1 MTDSSWPRV
10 KALFEA
16 AVQWPIDQRHAMLV
30 AETGDD
36 EALCR
41 EVESLLASDALE
53 GSFLDRLPAAHAS
66 VLDDPFAVQPR
77 ATDHATSPTVL
88 TPGVR
93 VGPYDIVSL
102 LGAGGMGE
110 VYRARDTNLRRDVAL
125 KVLPERFALDPERLA
140 RFAREAQVLATL
152 NHPNIAAIFGI
163 EQCPDQCRGAT
174 GAALSGRQALVLE
187 LVDGPTLADR
197 IARGPLRIDE
207 AMTIARQI
215 AQALEAAHEKGIVH
229 RDIKPANIKVTG
241 NGVVKVLDFGL
252 AKVWEGAPHA
262 DLAISPNLTGT
273 GIDERTML
281 GTPSYMSPEQA
292 RGQPVDS
299 RTDIWSFGCVCFEML
314 TGRAP
319 FAADTVAD
327 TLAAILEREPAQALL
342 PAGTPDLLRQLLR
355 RCLAKDRERRL
366 ESADRAR
373 AAIDEAIASPAAE
386 VVALPAPRVQGRARA
401 VFATVAGVAAFVA
414 FIAWAMPQPALVPPV
429 RPSRFAIVPPTG
441 QPLNV
446 SGNDRDVALSPDGQH
461 VVYRAGGTTSNGSPL
476 HVRSREQVEARAL
489 PDIALAYAPFFSP
502 DGRWI
507 GFFESAEIKKVSLD
521 GGPVITLGPVAGRS
535 LGASWGDDNTI
546 VFATDD
552 PVTGLWSVSADGGQP
567 VVLTRPEAAR
577 GEIDH
582 QFPCVLPDGRGV
594 LFTIAGP
601 GSADDSLVAVLDLK
615 TGTWKTL
622 VTGGSEPQYAD
633 DSSGAGRGGYLLY
646 ATAGTLR
653 AVQFDP
659 AQLEVRSAPVT
670 VVEELMIKPSGAAN
684 YAVSRSTLVHVAAQA
699 VEQNPMRSLVWVDRR
714 GREEPVRGTN
724 PPLRS
729 TTRFAR
735 RDTHRERHSRSGQ
748 YQYLDLGHCAADT
761 DALDLSFRHE
771 CTPRVDTRQQAD
783 RLHVRPH
790 GRAEPVQPGCRFHWY
805 GPTDHDERELPVAHV
820 GHARWLDDR
829 RLRPSATDAHLR
841 RRHVPTDSHGRT
853 TGGRWRRWS
862 HAAAGA
868 ISGQRPYPRGGLA
881 KSRRMVDT
889 CRTSR
894 KNPGGRRSTCGRFQR
909 RIATAGRSRRE
920 GTRAV
925 WARNGLEL
933 FYLDESGALTTV
945 PVQTS
950 GPTFVHGRPSTIF
963 HTTYAESNPARHY
976 DVSRDGQ
983 RFLMLKD
990 REPDPNATR
999 APIVVVDGWFGGL
1012 KWRVPPPGK

>member
-714 GREEPVRGTN
+714 GREEPVRGHQSAVTVHHAFR
-724 PPLRS
+724 PTGHASRAAFSIRAVPI
-729 TTRFAR
+729 
-735 RDTHRERHSRSGQ
+735 SRSGT
-748 YQYLDLGHCAADT
+748 LRG
-761 DALDLSFRHE
+761 RH
-771 CTPRVDTRQQAD
+771 
-783 RLHVRPH
+783 
-790 GRAEPVQPGCRFHWY
+790 
-805 GPTDHDERELPVAHV
+805 
-820 GHARWLDDR
+820 
-829 RLRPSATDAHLR
+829 
-841 RRHVPTDSHGRT
+841 
-853 TGGRWRRWS
+853 
-862 HAAAGA
+862 
-868 ISGQRPYPRGGLA
+868 
-881 KSRRMVDT
+881 
-889 CRTSR
+889 
-894 KNPGGRRSTCGRFQR
+894 
-909 RIATAGRSRRE
+909 
-920 GTRAV
+920 
-925 WARNGLEL
+925 
-933 FYLDESGALTTV
+933 
-945 PVQTS
+945 
-950 GPTFVHGRPSTIF
+950 
-963 HTTYAESNPARHY
+963 
-976 DVSRDGQ
+976 
-983 RFLMLKD
+983 
-990 REPDPNATR
+990 
-999 APIVVVDGWFGGL
+999 
-1012 KWRVPPPGK
+1012 